1 MSLPASDTKSNT
13 PSTIQVVTFG
23 CRLNVY
29 ESEVM
34 KSLAKD
40 AGLTNTILVNTCAV
54 TKEAER
60 QARQSIRKLR
70 RENPHADIIVTGCSA
85 QINPD
90 SYSDMTEVS
99 RVIGNEEKMKPES
112 YRGSHER
119 VRVNDIMSITETATH
134 LVESFEGKVRA
145 FVQVQNG
152 CNHRCTFCTIPF
164 GRGNSRSVPLGD
176 LVEQIKL
183 LLERGYQEIVLTG
196 VDITDYGPDLPGKP
210 TLGSTIKRLFTLVP
224 HLQRVRLSSID
235 PVEVDD
241 DLFDLIAHEPR
252 LMPHFHISLQAGDDL
267 VLKRMKRRHLRHHVV
282 EFCERVRAMRPDAVF
297 GADII
302 AGFPTENDAMF
313 ANTFNLIREC
323 DLTYLHVFPYSKRPG
338 TPAARMPQVEGSI
351 IKSRAAR
358 LRGEGARALLR
369 YLHNQINVPQYMLVE
384 EIFESSDA
392 CPPPKS
398 PHLSAKVYAPHPT
411 QDMSS
416 DQIVSKKI
424 APGKI
429 AKGKTD
435 GFAPVYLYD
444 LPDTVQM
451 GDIVKISPR
460 GVVIPS

>member
-1 MSLPASDTKSNT
+1 MSLPQSKDSHK
-13 PSTIQVVTFG
+13 IQVVTFG

-34 KSLAKD
+34 KNLARD
-40 AGLTNTILVNTCAV
+40 AGHDNTILVNTCAV

-70 RENPHADIIVTGCSA
+70 RENPDAQIIVTGCSA

-90 SYSDMTEVS
+90 SYDQMSEVS
-99 RVIGNEEKMKPES
+99 RVLGNAEKMKPES
-112 YRGSHER
+112 YLSDHER
-119 VRVNDIMSITETATH
+119 VRVNDIMSVKETATH

-176 LVEQIKL
+176 LVAQIRL
-183 LLERGYQEIVLTG
+183 LLDQGYQEIVLTG

-210 TLGSTIKRLFTLVP
+210 TLGSTIKRIFHMLP
-224 HLQRVRLSSID
+224 HLKRLRLSSID

-252 LMPHFHISLQAGDDL
+252 LMPHFHISLQAGDDM

-282 EFCERVRAMRPDAVF
+282 EFCARVRAMRPDAVF
-297 GADII
+297 GGDII

-338 TPAARMPQVEGSI
+338 TPAARMPQVEGPV
-351 IKSRAAR
+351 IKARAAR
-358 LRGEGARALLR
+358 LRAEGHRALLR
-369 YLHNQINVPQYMLVE
+369 YLHHQINAYQYMLVE
-384 EIFESSDA
+384 DIVEEHEISM
-392 CPPPKS
+392 PKS
-398 PHLSAKVYAPHPT
+398 PVLMASMQHDQAGPT
-411 QDMSS
+411 TR
-416 DQIVSKKI
+416 
-424 APGKI
+424 I

-435 GFAPVYLYD
+435 GFAPIYVSSV
-444 LPDTVQM
+444 PGHVQV
-451 GDIVKISPR
+451 GDIINVCPTHVEDP
-460 GVVIPS
+460 G